1 MYEIEALTKM
11 IRTKVTMNTR
21 TSICSLLIN
30 RVHARDTLKN
40 MIESDVRSA
49 ADFYWQLQMK
59 YEFKSLAKGY
69 DRNLIKDLR
78 SGKSDV
84 GESRRDSGET
94 GKNRATAKAN
104 VLVDTV
110 SKPKEI
116 PT

>member
-1 MYEIEALTKM
+1 M

-59 YEFKSLAKGY
+59 YEFKSEARGY
-69 DRNLIKDLR
+69 NRNLVKELR
-78 SGKSDV
+78 TGKSDV
-84 GESRRDSGET
+84 GDSRRGSTEN
-94 GKNRATAKAN
+94 GKNMQTAKAN

-110 SKPKEI
+110 SKPKET
-116 PT
+116 PL